1 MTTDR
6 SLRLADVGVRLGAA
20 DALREVT
27 CRLDAPC
34 IAVIGRNGSGKST
47 FARVVGGLLA
57 PTSGELRVHGLDP
70 ARDARALRRRTAF
83 IFSNPAAQIVM
94 PTVREDLA
102 YTAAGF
108 ERDRARRDELVTAT
122 LERVGLG
129 AHAETPAHALSGGQQ
144 QLLALANAFVR
155 EPSLIVADEP
165 TAYLDAVNTRRI
177 ARALLREAPAAGAQ
191 VVIVTHDL
199 ELAAHCDLALR
210 FEGGRLDAV
219 GEPAALVEA
228 YARDVGPLL

>member
-6 SLRLADVGVRLGAA
+6 SLRLAGVGVRLGTT
-20 DALREVT
+20 DALREVG
-27 CRLDAPC
+27 CEIDASRV
-34 IAVIGRNGSGKST
+34 AVIGHNGSGKST

-70 ARDARALRRRTAF
+70 RRDARALRRRTAF

-102 YTAAGF
+102 YTASGF
-108 ERDRARRDELVTAT
+108 ERDRARRDELVAAT
-122 LERVGLG
+122 LERVGL
-129 AHAETPAHALSGGQQ
+129 AEHAETPAHSLSGGQQ
-144 QLLALANAFVR
+144 QLLALANAFIR

-165 TAYLDAVNTRRI
+165 TAYLDAANTRRI
-177 ARALLREAPAAGAQ
+177 ARALLRDAPEAGAQ
-191 VVIVTHDL
+191 VVVVTHDL
-199 ELAAHCDLALR
+199 ELAAHCDVALR
-210 FEGGRLDAV
+210 FEGGRLEAV
-219 GEPAALVEA
+219 GEPAALIEA